1 MLIVPPRY
9 LHCVMPNCKAQA
21 YMAKDSEDATI
32 KMTSH
37 SPSHSHHS
45 DKTFKT
51 VQIFLEKCK
60 QRLIDEPETS
70 VAEICDEESAL

>member
-9 LHCVMPNCKAQA
+9 LNCVMPNCKAQA